1 MEKRGIKLREN
12 GVFLLFLLGMA
23 IYYGWRMFALVPWYD
38 ELYTYY
44 YFISRGPVYAAIHW
58 PLPNNHVGY
67 SVLSA
72 CLTVFGSP
80 AVALRGVSYLCSLFS
95 LTLLYRIGKKRIKG
109 AAALIP
115 VFLFA
120 GISIVNQLA
129 VQGRGYALV
138 TFCYLLAVYELQ
150 KMAEEEK
157 ERLSSYILFSG
168 ALLMALWAI
177 PSSVYMVL
185 PVCIAGGFYFLL
197 SGKKKKL
204 FHLILA
210 SLASAAGTAFLY
222 GLLWLAIGSNLLA
235 KTEGSLY
242 YGMGHFQILRKAPI
256 QALREGIDYM
266 LASPYIQSV
275 PREGFLARFAAWLQT
290 LLGTQYRYL
299 SFWGSLLFWIAVV
312 AATCLLCLF
321 FLIRGYRRVGR
332 KFRPGFFAIFFLI
345 SALMLPG
352 MLIAQCKLPYYRV
365 FSFAAA
371 LLGLMSGQLVVW
383 VQESRLLSD
392 RTGRIARTAGT
403 VLAFLLCVAA
413 IGRGS
418 GQYSHRDAML
428 ADVYRNMPAAQTEKI
443 AVTDCD
449 QEYLLLYQL
458 GIDGERT
465 TRALEEADWVVL
477 DKYLLGTEGY
487 ADKQEE
493 PELWKLYLARE
504 EVPAEYL
511 EGSMTPFY
519 ENDYFV
525 LFQKKK

>member
-1 MEKRGIKLREN
+1 M
-12 GVFLLFLLGMA
+12 
-23 IYYGWRMFALVPWYD
+23 
-38 ELYTYY
+38 
-44 YFISRGPVYAAIHW
+44 
-58 PLPNNHVGY
+58 
-67 SVLSA
+67 LSA

-120 GISIVNQLA
+120 GINIVNQLA

-138 TFCYLLAVYELQ
+138 TFCYLMAVYELQ
-150 KMAEEEK
+150 KMAEEKE
-157 ERLSSYILFSG
+157 ERLSGYVLFSG

-290 LLGTQYRYL
+290 LLDRGGGSDL
-299 SFWGSLLFWIAVV
+299 SALPVLSDKRIPESGKKVSA
-312 AATCLLCLF
+312 
-321 FLIRGYRRVGR
+321 
-332 KFRPGFFAIFFLI
+332 GFFCDLFPYFGADAAGDADRTVQTAVLPRLFLC
-345 SALMLPG
+345 G
-352 MLIAQCKLPYYRV
+352 G
-365 FSFAAA
+365 AA
-371 LLGLMSGQLVVW
+371 LPDERSACGMG
-383 VQESRLLSD
+383 
-392 RTGRIARTAGT
+392 AGEQ
-403 VLAFLLCVAA
+403 AA
-413 IGRGS
+413 
-418 GQYSHRDAML
+418 L
-428 ADVYRNMPAAQTEKI
+428 
-443 AVTDCD
+443 
-449 QEYLLLYQL
+449 
-458 GIDGERT
+458 
-465 TRALEEADWVVL
+465 
-477 DKYLLGTEGY
+477 
-487 ADKQEE
+487 
-493 PELWKLYLARE
+493 
-504 EVPAEYL
+504 
-511 EGSMTPFY
+511 
-519 ENDYFV
+519 
-525 LFQKKK
+525 